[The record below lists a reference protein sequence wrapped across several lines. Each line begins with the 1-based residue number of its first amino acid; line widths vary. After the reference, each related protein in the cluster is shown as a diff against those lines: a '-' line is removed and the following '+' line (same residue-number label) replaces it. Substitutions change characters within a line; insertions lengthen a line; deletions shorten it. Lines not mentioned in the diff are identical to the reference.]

1 VRGAGAY
8 ICGAAPVAGS
18 VAPVRSPLLCLVP
31 GAAVVFLVASCGSAA
46 PSAADYRQRLDAL
59 CASLSKFNR
68 SLPELQASQH
78 LSFTQLQERV
88 RQEDSKFRSD
98 VGGLTP
104 PAQLS
109 SAHQVLTGHLA
120 HGPADGASRATVIGY
135 ARQLQSDYTA
145 LGAAG
150 CAAGEQQAVASLN
163 ALPSVSPSAA
173 S

>member
-1 VRGAGAY
+1 
-8 ICGAAPVAGS
+8 
-18 VAPVRSPLLCLVP
+18 
-31 GAAVVFLVASCGSAA
+31 
-46 PSAADYRQRLDAL
+46 LDAL

-78 LSFTQLQERV
+78 LSVTQLQERV
-88 RQEDSKFRSD
+88 RQQDDKFRSD
-98 VGGLTP
+98 VAGLTP

-145 LGAAG
+145 LGASG
-150 CAAGEQQAVASLN
+150 CAAGEQQAVVSLN
-163 ALPSVSPSAA
+163 ALPSASA
-173 S
+173 SS

>member
-1 VRGAGAY
+1 
-8 ICGAAPVAGS
+8 
-18 VAPVRSPLLCLVP
+18 VRSLLLCLVP
-31 GAAVVFLVASCGSAA
+31 GVAVVFLVASCGSAA

-59 CASLSKFNR
+59 CASQSKFNR

-78 LSFTQLQERV
+78 LSFTQLEARV
-88 RQEDSKFRSD
+88 RQQSDKFRSA

-109 SAHQVLTGHLA
+109 PAHQALTGDLA
-120 HGPADGASRATVIGY
+120 HEPADGASRATVIGF

-150 CAAGEQQAVASLN
+150 CAAGERQAVATLN
-163 ALPSVSPSAA
+163 AMPSASPSA
-173 S
+173 SD